1 MRRVWLPLALLLLAA
16 CGSAPKQKTE
26 ATGKPAPKITQFYA
40 SPAIVA
46 PGDRSLLCYGVEG
59 ATTLTLT
66 PRVEEIKPA
75 LSRCIEVR
83 PKTTTE
89 YVLVADG
96 SGGQTQSRTVITV
109 DPKAPRSQ
117 QGAATPVPPKSL
129 IRFLVAS
136 EQSVAPGQQFTV
148 CYGLAAPAT
157 VTIDPP
163 LAAAT
168 AGDRSCFNTSL
179 NKTTTITLSA
189 KGQDGRTDQEK
200 LTITVR

>member
-1 MRRVWLPLALLLLAA
+1 MKCAWLPLALLLGA
-16 CGSAPKQKTE
+16 CGSAPKQPSE
-26 ATGKPAPKITQFYA
+26 PAPKPAPKITQFYA
-40 SPAIVA
+40 SPATIP

-66 PRVEEIKPA
+66 PAVEEIKPA

-89 YVLVADG
+89 YVLTADG
-96 SGGQTQSRTVITV
+96 AGGQTQSRTVITV

-117 QGAATPVPPKSL
+117 AAVATPVPPKSL

-136 EQSVAPGQQFTV
+136 EQSVTSGQQFTV

-157 VTIDPP
+157 VTLDPP
-163 LAAAT
+163 LAPAT
-168 AGDRSCFNTSL
+168 PGDRSCFNTSL

-200 LTITVR
+200 LTVTVR